1 MLWHFPK
8 WPICLAHVSP
18 GKDPMKEMYQFEL
31 QAIDKKKRNGHKV
44 YMFNR
49 MDLEGLK
56 RDVSNISPINENW

>member
-31 QAIDKKKRNGHKV
+31 RAIDKKTKKQMDTKSICLIVWTWKV
-44 YMFNR
+44 
-49 MDLEGLK
+49 
-56 RDVSNISPINENW
+56 